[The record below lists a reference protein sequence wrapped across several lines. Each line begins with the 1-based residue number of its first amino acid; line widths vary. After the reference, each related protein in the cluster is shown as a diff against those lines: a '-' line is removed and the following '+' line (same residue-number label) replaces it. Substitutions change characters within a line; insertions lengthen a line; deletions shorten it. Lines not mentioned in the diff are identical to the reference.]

1 MTAIFMPT
9 ILVTGSSSGI
19 GLEIVKL
26 FAEQFDETPL
36 DVFKPATVFKGLEEW
51 GSLTALSII
60 AMVDEEMEKRI
71 TGADIRSS
79 NTIEDLFILIQS
91 K

>member
-1 MTAIFMPT
+1 MNLTEFVEA
-9 ILVTGSSSGI
+9 
-19 GLEIVKL
+19 
-26 FAEQFDETPL
+26 FAAEFDETP
-36 DVFKPATVFKGLEEW
+36 VEQFSPNTVFKNIEEW

-60 AMVDEEMEKRI
+60 AMIDENMEKRI

-79 NTIEDLFILIQS
+79 ETIEDLFNLANS

>member
-1 MTAIFMPT
+1 MTLDEF
-9 ILVTGSSSGI
+9 
-19 GLEIVKL
+19 VKA
-26 FAEQFDETPL
+26 FAAEFDDTPEE
-36 DVFKPATVFKGLEEW
+36 VFKADTEFKTLDEW

-60 AMVDEEMEKRI
+60 SMVDEQMDKVI

-79 NTIEDLFILIQS
+79 KTIEDLFNIVNT